1 MAVRSDGFNL
11 ASCTNK
17 DIPTS
22 QARTRDTVSSK
33 SLFKS
38 SRVIDLSTEL
48 IRISS
53 ITLLLLGSMTLHE
66 SILSARSLFII

>member
-1 MAVRSDGFNL
+1 M
-11 ASCTNK
+11 NK

-22 QARTRDTVSSK
+22 QARTRDIVSSK

-38 SRVIDLSTEL
+38 SRVIDLSTEF

-66 SILSARSLFII
+66 SILSVRSLFIIYFLLLMLRTSG